1 MNQPE
6 SQPAATGAAPTRH
19 QTQVVIVGN
28 GPVGQTAAL
37 LLDRWGVDCIVVDR
51 RPQRDVIGSKAI
63 CQQRDVLDVW
73 ESVGVGHQIAAEGLT
88 WDRATT
94 LYKDATLFTQPFVDT
109 GRSVFPPFVNISQT
123 RTEVLLDE
131 RIAQAAHVTPLWDH
145 GVEQIE
151 QDAGGVTLHCRRA
164 DGTPVVVRAAYAIVA
179 AGSAP
184 RELRHQLGVSFNGR
198 SFEDKFLICDI
209 RADLPG
215 WERERRFYFDPE
227 WNPGRQVLIHPC
239 PDSTFRIDWQ
249 VPGDYELEQE
259 EASGALDARIR
270 QIIGEQPYEIVWKS
284 VYRFHS
290 RMVDRM
296 RVGRV
301 LLAGDFAHIVSPFGA
316 RGLNTGVFDAE
327 NAAWKLAFVL
337 RGWADDSLLDSY
349 DSERCAAS
357 RENIEVT
364 GRTMDFLVPQTEEQ
378 HRIRLQRLTAAL
390 TDPSVHAQIDSGRLA
405 EPFWYVDSPL
415 TTPDATRP
423 FTGRPPRGHVPPPAP
438 GVVLPDVPVRIAG
451 LDCTRLRQVARDGLL
466 LLAGSGVD
474 LDALR
479 ASLEGAT
486 AAPLRYLR
494 IADIDAEGCL
504 QQALQARPQEVWLV
518 RPDAHIAA
526 VCQADD
532 APALH
537 LALQRAMGRATAL
550 ERAVA

>member
-1 MNQPE
+1 MNTHDPRTTRPD
-6 SQPAATGAAPTRH
+6 SAPTTH
-19 QTQVVIVGN
+19 DTQVVVVGN

-37 LLDRWGVDCIVVDR
+37 LLARWGVDCIVVDR
-51 RPQRDVIGSKAI
+51 RAQRDVIGSKAI

-73 ESVGVGHQIAAEGLT
+73 ESVGVGHKIAAEGVT

-123 RTEVLLDE
+123 RTEELLDE
-131 RIAQAAHVTPLWDH
+131 QIARASHITPLWDH

-151 QDAGGVTLHCRRA
+151 QDATGVTLHCRRA
-164 DGTPVVVRAAYAIVA
+164 DGTPVQVRAQYAIVA

-184 RELRHQLGVSFNGR
+184 RELRHQLGVTFNGR
-198 SFEDKFLICDI
+198 SFDDKFLICDI
-209 RADLPG
+209 RAELPG

-249 VPGDYELEQE
+249 VPGDYDLEQE
-259 EASGALDARIR
+259 EASGALDTRIR
-270 QIIGEQPYEIVWKS
+270 KIIGDQPYEIVWKS

-316 RGLNTGVFDAE
+316 RGLNTGVMDAE

-337 RGWADDSLLDSY
+337 RGWATDDLLDSY
-349 DSERCAAS
+349 DSERRAAS

-364 GRTMDFLVPQTEEQ
+364 GHTMDFLVPHTEEQ
-378 HRIRLQRLTAAL
+378 HRIRVERLTAAL
-390 TDPSVHAQIDSGRLA
+390 TDPSVHPQIDSGRLS

-423 FTGRPPRGHVPPPAP
+423 FAGRPPRGHVPPPAP
-438 GVVLPDVPVRIAG
+438 GVVLPDVPVRIEG
-451 LDCTRLRQVARDGLL
+451 TDCTRLRQVARDGLL
-466 LLAGSGVD
+466 LLAGSAVD
-474 LDALR
+474 V
-479 ASLEGAT
+479 ASLGEQVQGAT
-486 AAPLRYLR
+486 SAPLRILR
-494 IADIDAEGCL
+494 IADIDCEGAL
-504 QQALQARPQEVWLV
+504 QQALQARPNEVWVV

-526 VCQADD
+526 VSVPD
-532 APALH
+532 AGPALRD
-537 LALQRAMGRATAL
+537 ALR
-550 ERAVA
+550 RAVGSPAALAA

>member
-1 MNQPE
+1 MNQPD
-6 SQPAATGAAPTRH
+6 SRPAATRH
-19 QTQVVIVGN
+19 DTQVVVVGN

-37 LLDRWGVDCIVVDR
+37 LLARWGIDCIVLDR

-123 RTEVLLDE
+123 RTEELLDE
-131 RIAQAAHVTPLWDH
+131 QIAAAPHITPLWDH

-151 QDAGGVTLHCRRA
+151 QDADGVTLHCRRA
-164 DGTPVVVRAAYAIVA
+164 DGTPVEVRAPYAIVA

-184 RELRHQLGVSFNGR
+184 RELRQQLGVSFNGR
-198 SFEDKFLICDI
+198 SFDDKFLICDI

-249 VPGDYELEQE
+249 VPGDYDIEQE

-270 QIIGEQPYEIVWKS
+270 QIIGDKPYEIVWKS

-316 RGLNTGVFDAE
+316 RGLNTGVMDAE

-337 RGWADDSLLDSY
+337 RGWADDTLLDSY

-364 GRTMDFLVPQTEEQ
+364 GHTMDFLVPHTEEQ
-378 HRIRLQRLTAAL
+378 HRIRTERLTAAL
-390 TDPSVHAQIDSGRLA
+390 TDASVHAQIDSGRLS

-415 TTPDATRP
+415 TTPDAQHP
-423 FTGRPPRGHVPPPAP
+423 FAGRPPRGHVPPPGP
-438 GVVLPDVPVRIAG
+438 GVALPDVPVRMADM
-451 LDCTRLRQVARDGLL
+451 DCTRLRQLARDGLL
-466 LLAGSGVD
+466 LLAGSAVD
-474 LDALR
+474 LQMLR
-479 ASLEGAT
+479 EQAQNAT
-486 AAPLRYLR
+486 SAPLRVLR
-494 IADIDAEGCL
+494 IADIDAEGAL
-504 QQALQARPQEVWLV
+504 QQALQARPDEVWVV

-526 VCQADD
+526 VCASSDEQVVRD
-532 APALH
+532 
-537 LALQRAMGRATAL
+537 ALQRVMGHRADL
-550 ERAVA
+550 SL

>member
-1 MNQPE
+1 MNQPD
-6 SQPAATGAAPTRH
+6 SRPAATRH
-19 QTQVVIVGN
+19 DTQVVVVGN

-37 LLDRWGVDCIVVDR
+37 LLARWGIDCIVLDR

-73 ESVGVGHQIAAEGLT
+73 ESVGVGHKIAAEGLT

-123 RTEVLLDE
+123 RTEELLDE
-131 RIAQAAHVTPLWDH
+131 QIAAAPHITPLWDH

-151 QDAGGVTLHCRRA
+151 QDADGVTLHCRRA
-164 DGTPVVVRAAYAIVA
+164 DGTPVEVRAPYAIVA

-198 SFEDKFLICDI
+198 SFDDKFLICDI

-249 VPGDYELEQE
+249 VPGDYDIDQE

-270 QIIGEQPYEIVWKS
+270 QIIGDKPYEIVWKS

-316 RGLNTGVFDAE
+316 RGLNTGVMDAE

-337 RGWADDSLLDSY
+337 RGWADDALLDSY

-364 GRTMDFLVPQTEEQ
+364 GHTMDFLVPHTEEQ
-378 HRIRLQRLTAAL
+378 HRIRVERLTAAL
-390 TDPSVHAQIDSGRLA
+390 TDPSVHPQIDSGRLS

-415 TTPDATRP
+415 TTPDAQHP
-423 FTGRPPRGHVPPPAP
+423 FAGRPPRGHVPPPGP
-438 GVVLPDVPVRIAG
+438 GVALPDVPVRMADM
-451 LDCTRLRQVARDGLL
+451 DCTRLRQLARDGLL
-466 LLAGSGVD
+466 LLAGSAVD
-474 LDALR
+474 LHMLR
-479 ASLEGAT
+479 EQAQDVS
-486 AAPLRYLR
+486 AAPLRVLR
-494 IADIDAEGCL
+494 VADIDAEGAL
-504 QQALQARPQEVWLV
+504 QQALQTRPDDVWVV

-526 VCQADD
+526 VCASGDGQAVR
-532 APALH
+532 A
-537 LALQRAMGRATAL
+537 ALQRVMGR
-550 ERAVA
+550 RAAISI

>member
-1 MNQPE
+1 MNIPASHPE
-6 SQPAATGAAPTRH
+6 TTEH
-19 QTQVVIVGN
+19 HTQAVIVGN

-37 LLDRWGVDCIVVDR
+37 LLARWGIDCIVVDR
-51 RPQRDVIGSKAI
+51 RPQRDAIGSKAI

-73 ESVGVGHQIAAEGLT
+73 ESVGVGHKIAAEGLT

-94 LYKDATLFTQPFVDT
+94 LYKDATLFTQPFIDT

-123 RTEVLLDE
+123 RTEELLDE
-131 RIAQAAHVTPLWDH
+131 QIAAVARITPLWDH

-151 QDAGGVTLHCRRA
+151 QSAEGVALHCRRA
-164 DGTPVVVRAAYAIVA
+164 DGTLVTVRAPYAIVA

-184 RELRHQLGVSFNGR
+184 RELRHQLGVTFDGR
-198 SFEDKFLICDI
+198 SFDDKFLICDI

-239 PDSTFRIDWQ
+239 PGSTFRIDWQ
-249 VPGDYELEQE
+249 VPGDYDIEQE

-270 QIIGEQPYEIVWKS
+270 QIIGDKPYEIVWKS

-316 RGLNTGVFDAE
+316 RGLNTGVMDAE

-337 RGWADDSLLDSY
+337 RGWAEDALLDSY

-364 GRTMDFLVPQTEEQ
+364 GKTMDFLVPQTEDQ
-378 HRIRLQRLTAAL
+378 QRIRVERLTAAL
-390 TDPSVHAQIDSGRLA
+390 TDPSVHAQIDSGRLS

-415 TTPDATRP
+415 TTPDPARP
-423 FTGRPPRGHVPPPAP
+423 FAGRPPRGHVPPPAP
-438 GVVLPDVPVRIAG
+438 GVALPDVPVRIEG
-451 LDCTRLRQVARDGLL
+451 TDCTRLRQVARDGLL
-466 LLAGSGVD
+466 LLAGSAVD
-474 LDALR
+474 LARLR
-479 ASLEGAT
+479 ETTQGAI
-486 AAPLRYLR
+486 AAPLRILR
-494 IADIDAEGCL
+494 IADIDAEGAL
-504 QQALQARPQEVWLV
+504 QQALQARPSEVWVV

-526 VCQADD
+526 ICAPDD
-532 APALH
+532 DQVLRE
-537 LALQRAMGRATAL
+537 ALQRVMGNRTAVS
-550 ERAVA
+550 A

>member
-1 MNQPE
+1 MNQPD
-6 SQPAATGAAPTRH
+6 SQPATTQH
-19 QTQVVIVGN
+19 HTQVVVVGN

-37 LLDRWGVDCIVVDR
+37 LLARWGIDCIVLDR

-73 ESVGVGHQIAAEGLT
+73 ESVGVGHKIAAEGVT
-88 WDRATT
+88 WDHATT
-94 LYKDATLFTQPFVDT
+94 FYKGTTLFTQPFVDT

-123 RTEVLLDE
+123 RTEELLDE
-131 RIAQAAHVTPLWDH
+131 QIAATAHITPLWDH

-151 QDAGGVTLHCRRA
+151 QDADGVTLHCRRA
-164 DGTPVVVRAAYAIVA
+164 DGTPVAVQAEYAIVA

-184 RELRHQLGVSFNGR
+184 RELRQQLGVSFNGR
-198 SFEDKFLICDI
+198 SFDDKFLICDI

-239 PDSTFRIDWQ
+239 PDSVFRIDWQ
-249 VPGDYELEQE
+249 VPGDYDIEQE

-270 QIIGEQPYEIVWKS
+270 QIIGDKPYDIVWKS

-316 RGLNTGVFDAE
+316 RGLNTGVMDAE

-337 RGWADDSLLDSY
+337 RGWTDDTLLDSY
-349 DSERCAAS
+349 DSERSAAS

-364 GRTMDFLVPQTEEQ
+364 GHTMDFLVPHTEEQ
-378 HRIRLQRLTAAL
+378 HRIRALRLTAAL
-390 TDPSVHAQIDSGRLA
+390 TDPSVHPKIDSGRLS

-415 TTPDATRP
+415 TTPDAMRP
-423 FTGRPPRGHVPPPAP
+423 FAGRPPRGHVPPPAP
-438 GVVLPDVPVRIAG
+438 GVALPDVPVRMADM
-451 LDCTRLRQVARDGLL
+451 DCTRLRQLARDGLL
-466 LLAGSGVD
+466 LLAGSAVD
-474 LDALR
+474 LQMLR
-479 ASLEGAT
+479 EQAQNAT
-486 AAPLRYLR
+486 SAPLRVLR
-494 IADIDAEGCL
+494 IADIDAEGAL
-504 QQALQARPQEVWLV
+504 QQALQARPDEVWVV

-526 VCQADD
+526 VCASSDEQVVRD
-532 APALH
+532 
-537 LALQRAMGRATAL
+537 ALQRVMGHRADL
-550 ERAVA
+550 SL

>member
-1 MNQPE
+1 MNQPD
-6 SQPAATGAAPTRH
+6 SRPATTRH
-19 QTQVVIVGN
+19 DTQVVIVGN

-37 LLDRWGVDCIVVDR
+37 LLARWGIDCIVVDR

-73 ESVGVGHQIAAEGLT
+73 ESVGVGHRIAAEGLT

-123 RTEVLLDE
+123 RTEELLDE
-131 RIAQAAHVTPLWDH
+131 QIAAAPHITPLWDH

-151 QDAGGVTLHCRRA
+151 QDADGVTLHCRRA
-164 DGTPVVVRAAYAIVA
+164 DGTPVEVRAPYAIVA

-198 SFEDKFLICDI
+198 SFDDKFLICDI

-249 VPGDYELEQE
+249 VPGDYDIEQE
-259 EASGALDARIR
+259 DSSGALDARIR
-270 QIIGEQPYEIVWKS
+270 QIIGDKPYEIVWKS

-316 RGLNTGVFDAE
+316 RGLNTGVMDAE

-337 RGWADDSLLDSY
+337 RGWADDTLLDSY

-364 GRTMDFLVPQTEEQ
+364 GKTMDFLVPHTEEQ
-378 HRIRLQRLTAAL
+378 HRIRVERLTAAL
-390 TDPSVHAQIDSGRLA
+390 TDPSVHPQIDSGRLS

-415 TTPDATRP
+415 TTSDATRP
-423 FTGRPPRGHVPPPAP
+423 FAGRPPRGHVPPPAP
-438 GVVLPDVPVRIAG
+438 GVALPDVPVRIEG
-451 LDCTRLRQVARDGLL
+451 MQCTRLRQVARDGLL
-466 LLAGSGVD
+466 LLAGSAVD
-474 LDALR
+474 LARLR
-479 ASLEGAT
+479 EQAQSAIP
-486 AAPLRYLR
+486 AAPLRVLR
-494 IADIDAEGCL
+494 IADIDAEGAL
-504 QQALQARPQEVWLV
+504 QQALQARPDEVWVV
-518 RPDAHIAA
+518 RPDAHITA
-526 VCQADD
+526 VCEPGSGQ
-532 APALH
+532 ALH
-537 LALQRAMGRATAL
+537 DALQRVMGYRA
-550 ERAVA
+550 AVTI

>member
-1 MNQPE
+1 MNI
-6 SQPAATGAAPTRH
+6 AADPCPSGTASDQAVHTS
-19 QTQVVIVGN
+19 QVVVVGN

-37 LLDRWGVDCIVVDR
+37 LLNRWGVDCIVVDR

-73 ESVGVGHQIAAEGLT
+73 EAVGAGHKIADEGLT

-94 LYKDATLFTQPFVDT
+94 LYKDTTLFTQPFVDT

-123 RTEVLLDE
+123 RTEELLDE
-131 RIAQAAHVTPLWDH
+131 QIARAAHITPLWDH

-151 QDAGGVTLHCRRA
+151 QDARGVTLHCRRSN
-164 DGTPVVVRAAYAIVA
+164 GTPVRVQAQYAIVA

-184 RELRHQLGVSFNGR
+184 RELRHQLGVRFDGR
-198 SFEDKFLICDI
+198 SFDDKFLICDI

-249 VPGDYELEQE
+249 VPGDYDVDQE

-270 QIIGEQPYEIVWKS
+270 KIIGDRPYEIVWKS

-316 RGLNTGVFDAE
+316 RGLNTGVMDAE

-337 RGWADDSLLDSY
+337 RGWAGEALLDSY
-349 DSERCAAS
+349 DSERRAAS

-378 HRIRLQRLTAAL
+378 QRIREERLTAAL
-390 TDPSVHAQIDSGRLA
+390 TDPSVHPQIDSGRLS
-405 EPFWYVDSPL
+405 EPYWYVDSPL
-415 TTPDATRP
+415 TTPDPSRP
-423 FTGRPPRGHVPPPAP
+423 FAGRPPRGHVPPPAP
-438 GVVLPDVPVRIAG
+438 GVALPDVPLRIEGTDA
-451 LDCTRLRQVARDGLL
+451 TRLRQVARDGLL
-466 LLAGSGVD
+466 LLAGNTVD
-474 LDALR
+474 MGRLSEQVRDATPVPTR
-479 ASLEGAT
+479 I
-486 AAPLRYLR
+486 LR
-494 IADIDAEGCL
+494 IADIDREGAL
-504 QQALQARPQEVWLV
+504 QQALQARPDEVWV
-518 RPDAHIAA
+518 IRPDVHIAA
-526 VCQADD
+526 VCEQGDGQALR
-532 APALH
+532 A
-537 LALQRAMGRATAL
+537 ALQRAVGLQAAR
-550 ERAVA
+550 VAA

>member
-1 MNQPE
+1 MSKPD
-6 SQPAATGAAPTRH
+6 SQPTTTRH
-19 QTQVVIVGN
+19 HTQVVVVGN

-37 LLDRWGVDCIVVDR
+37 LLARWGIDCIVVDR
-51 RPQRDVIGSKAI
+51 RPRRDVIGSKAI

-73 ESVGVGHQIAAEGLT
+73 ESVGVGHKIAAEGVT

-94 LYKDATLFTQPFVDT
+94 LYKGATLFTQPFVDT

-123 RTEVLLDE
+123 RTEELLDE
-131 RIAQAAHVTPLWDH
+131 QIAAAAHITPLWDH

-151 QDAGGVTLHCRRA
+151 QDEAGVTLHCRRA
-164 DGTPVVVRAAYAIVA
+164 DGTPIEVRAPYAIVA

-198 SFEDKFLICDI
+198 SFDDKFLICDI

-249 VPGDYELEQE
+249 VPGDYDIEQE

-270 QIIGEQPYEIVWKS
+270 QIIGDKPYEIVWKS

-316 RGLNTGVFDAE
+316 RGLNTGVMDAE

-337 RGWADDSLLDSY
+337 RGWADDTLLDSY

-364 GRTMDFLVPQTEEQ
+364 GKTMDFLVPHTEEQ
-378 HRIRLQRLTAAL
+378 HRIRVERLTAAL
-390 TDPSVHAQIDSGRLA
+390 TDASVHPQIDSGRLS

-415 TTPDATRP
+415 TTPDAKHP
-423 FTGRPPRGHVPPPAP
+423 FAGRPPRGHVPPPGP
-438 GVVLPDVPVRIAG
+438 GVVLPDVPVRMADM
-451 LDCTRLRQVARDGLL
+451 DCTRLRQLARDGLL
-466 LLAGSGVD
+466 LLAGNAVD
-474 LDALR
+474 LHRLR
-479 ASLEGAT
+479 EQAQNAS
-486 AAPLRYLR
+486 AAPLRVLR
-494 IADIDAEGCL
+494 IADIDAEGAL
-504 QQALQARPQEVWLV
+504 QQALQTGPDEVWVV

-526 VCQADD
+526 VCAAGDGQAVR
-532 APALH
+532 A
-537 LALQRAMGRATAL
+537 ALQRVMGR
-550 ERAVA
+550 RAHAPV